1 MHQGAADNITHLDAK
16 TQYGRPAW
24 NKIFKDVAD
33 KHKGW
38 VGLYRLTI
46 RALLTIL
53 QQHLGNVFLHFPS
66 LFRTE
71 IGVFFCGPSVL
82 SHVLH
87 KAANQHS
94 DPSTGVKFS
103 YNKENF

>member
-53 QQHLGNVFLHFPS
+53 Q
-66 LFRTE
+66 
-71 IGVFFCGPSVL
+71 
-82 SHVLH
+82 
-87 KAANQHS
+87 
-94 DPSTGVKFS
+94 
-103 YNKENF
+103 

>member
-38 VGLYRLTI
+38 VGLYRLTV
-46 RALLTIL
+46 RALLPNCFT
-53 QQHLGNVFLHFPS
+53 
-66 LFRTE
+66 
-71 IGVFFCGPSVL
+71 
-82 SHVLH
+82 
-87 KAANQHS
+87 AAF
-94 DPSTGVKFS
+94 V
-103 YNKENF
+103 